1 MEYIN
6 STEKVLSTLV
16 DEVSITYIKEV
27 KERTA
32 ANGIIMYGRICV
44 WALGT
49 LGNILAFLV
58 FSRKSMSGS
67 LSLFLFQFLA
77 VFDFIVVQDHIQGWL
92 RYIGIFI
99 FDHYD
104 WTCRIAF
111 WILHSSQVI
120 SVWILVTISVER
132 LIGIALPHQAKII
145 CTVRRGK
152 IFLFALISL
161 SFLVNSFHTV
171 TLISKK
177 SYDFF
182 DNRWILFCDY
192 GLFPD
197 SFLYNYVRKIRP
209 WIIFVSYS
217 GVPLIL
223 ILGCNGAII
232 WFLLRRKSLMQVNI
246 LEY

>member
-1 MEYIN
+1 MI
-6 STEKVLSTLV
+6 S
-16 DEVSITYIKEV
+16 
-27 KERTA
+27 
-32 ANGIIMYGRICV
+32 NGIVRYGRICV

-49 LGNILAFLV
+49 LGNILAILV

-67 LSLFLFQFLA
+67 LSVFLFQFLA

-92 RYIGIFI
+92 RHIGVFLI
-99 FDHYD
+99 DHYD

-132 LIGIALPHQAKII
+132 LIGIALPHHAKIL

-152 IFLFALISL
+152 ILLFSLISI

-171 TLISKK
+171 TLISRR
-177 SYDFF
+177 SYDFM
-182 DNRWILFCDY
+182 DNRWVLFCDY
-192 GLFPD
+192 GPSPD

-209 WIIFVSYS
+209 WMIFVSYS
-217 GVPLIL
+217 GLPLIL
-223 ILGCNGAII
+223 ILGCNGSII
-232 WFLLRRKSLMQVNI
+232 WLLIRRNSLMQVNI
-246 LEY
+246 LEH